1 MTEEEEPTGV
11 DMATTLTEGKRA
23 VNAPSA
29 VVTHQGIRYNHNVTR
44 EHIGHRRSFLACR
57 SLILG
62 WVIALVLLSMASC
75 SLLNREQ
82 QSANPEPISL
92 TPTIWFSPSGTT
104 AEISYRNAC
113 HEAVAMPMA
122 DILLGA
128 VPSKLARVFTGVTA
142 QNHSDDLLSSDGV
155 IEVGVGLRRIDLEI
169 PTQRSGTYPAT
180 ATVGLEMVFLAR
192 DGTMLFSS
200 KLEGTS
206 RGTVVADQS
215 CAVTGLDALLQEAIG
230 SVTDGLVQQMAQSA
244 KIREYAAQRD
254 AWVPLASHPRAPSK
268 EFIESASPVE
278 QATREEPLAPTAQA
292 VEPTHLSFRA
302 IIRDESRDRVLEPD
316 ESVTIHLEV
325 MNEGVVE
332 AKDVV
337 ILVQG
342 KAGLDHV
349 FPPDIVVGSL
359 RPGEIKRLSLTKR
372 VTVTEATLPG
382 ELTLNLRSASPMA
395 SLPPPK
401 IFSLG
406 IKPKRSDLASL
417 PDVDQMPPSLMA
429 GKQPKAVIIAIGVG
443 TYRDEQ
449 VPVMKY
455 ASHDASV
462 MAEYLH
468 AIGSVPRER
477 MRILL
482 DRQGVQQE
490 FEETFTRWLRKRAD
504 AETVL
509 YVYFSGRA
517 VVDSSTGEVL
527 LVPYDGTLFDP
538 EHLYPLRRLQKLVS
552 QLPIQKTIFMF
563 DASLDPSPGADLT
576 AMPSP
581 DWPSGMDEQ
590 RQDAEM
596 WMVGNRS
603 FQEANVYDLG
613 KHNLFT
619 YYLLRGLQGVAD
631 LDRDGMVMAG
641 ELCLYVRGQV
651 ARVAREQFG
660 NKQDP
665 LCVPPIGRGAMIR
678 IHPIAKGN
686 NPKPVQ
692 AEKILEEPST
702 ASTGPAKSPILVGP

>member
-1 MTEEEEPTGV
+1 MVNRDKQPT
-11 DMATTLTEGKRA
+11 
-23 VNAPSA
+23 
-29 VVTHQGIRYNHNVTR
+29 Y
-44 EHIGHRRSFLACR
+44 
-57 SLILG
+57 
-62 WVIALVLLSMASC
+62 
-75 SLLNREQ
+75 
-82 QSANPEPISL
+82 PEPISL

-104 AEISYRNAC
+104 AEISYQNAC
-113 HEAVAMPMA
+113 HETVAMPMA
-122 DILLGA
+122 DILLSS
-128 VPSKLARVFTGVTA
+128 VPNKLARVFTGVTT
-142 QNHSDDLLSSDGV
+142 QNHSEDLLSSDGV
-155 IEVGVGLRRIDLEI
+155 VEVGVGLRRIDLEV
-169 PTQRSGTYPAT
+169 PPQRPGTYPAT

-192 DGTMLFSS
+192 DGAMLFSR
-200 KLEGTS
+200 KLEGTN
-206 RGTVVADQS
+206 RGAVVVGAQS
-215 CAVTGLDALLQEAIG
+215 CDVTGLDALVQDAIG
-230 SVTDGLVQQMAQSA
+230 SVTDELAQQMAQSN

-254 AWVPLASHPRAPSK
+254 VWVPLASHPTPPFERTV
-268 EFIESASPVE
+268 ESSPPVE
-278 QATREEPLAPTAQA
+278 QETKEELLAPAAQE

-302 IIRDESRDRVLEPD
+302 IIRDESRDRVLEPN

-349 FPPDIVVGSL
+349 FPPEIGVGSI
-359 RPGEIKRLSLTKR
+359 RPGEIKRLSVTKR
-372 VTVTEATLPG
+372 VTVTEETLPG

-395 SLPPPK
+395 FVPPPK

-406 IKPKRSDLASL
+406 IKPKRGDLVSL
-417 PDVDQMPPSLMA
+417 PDVDQMPASLMT
-429 GKQPKAVIIAIGVG
+429 GKQPRAIIIAIGVG
-443 TYRDEQ
+443 TYLNEQ
-449 VPVMKY
+449 VPVVKY
-455 ASHDASV
+455 ASHDAAV

-482 DRQGVQQE
+482 DRQAVQQE
-490 FEETFTRWLRKRAD
+490 FEETFKQWLRKRAD

-527 LVPYDGTLFDP
+527 LVPYDGTLIDP
-538 EHLYPLRRLQKLVS
+538 EHLYPLRRLQQLVS
-552 QLPIQKTIFMF
+552 QLPIQRAIFMF
-563 DASLDPSPGADLT
+563 DTSLDPSPGADLT
-576 AMPSP
+576 TMPSP
-581 DWPSGMDEQ
+581 DWPSGADEQ
-590 RQDAEM
+590 RKDVEM

-603 FQEANVYDLG
+603 LQEANVYDLG
-613 KHNLFT
+613 KHGLFT

-641 ELCLYVRGQV
+641 ELCHYARGQV
-651 ARVAREQFG
+651 VRVAREQFE

-692 AEKILEEPST
+692 AEKIREEPST
-702 ASTGPAKSPILVGP
+702 DSTGPAKSPILVGP

>member
-1 MTEEEEPTGV
+1 M
-11 DMATTLTEGKRA
+11 
-23 VNAPSA
+23 
-29 VVTHQGIRYNHNVTR
+29 
-44 EHIGHRRSFLACR
+44 
-57 SLILG
+57 
-62 WVIALVLLSMASC
+62 
-75 SLLNREQ
+75 LNREKEPT
-82 QSANPEPISL
+82 NPDPISL

-104 AEISYRNAC
+104 AEISYQNAC
-113 HEAVAMPMA
+113 HETVAMPMA
-122 DILLGA
+122 DILLGS
-128 VPSKLARVFTGVTA
+128 VPNKLARVFTGVTA
-142 QNHSDDLLSSDGV
+142 HNHSEDLLSSDGV
-155 IEVGVGLRRIDLEI
+155 IEVGVGLRRIDLEV
-169 PTQRSGTYPAT
+169 PTQRPGAYQAT

-192 DGTMLFSS
+192 DGAMLFSG
-200 KLEGTS
+200 KLEGTN
-206 RGTVVADQS
+206 RGTVEVVDQS
-215 CAVTGLDALLQEAIG
+215 CEVTGLDAIVQDAIG
-230 SVTDGLVQQMAQSA
+230 LVTEGLVQQMAQSV

-254 AWVPLASHPRAPSK
+254 AWVPPASHPTPPS
-268 EFIESASPVE
+268 ERTVESSPPVE
-278 QATREEPLAPTAQA
+278 QETREEPLAPTGQG

-349 FPPDIVVGSL
+349 FPPEVVVGSI
-359 RPGEIKRLSLTKR
+359 RPGEIKRLSVTKR
-372 VTVTEATLPG
+372 VTVTEETLPG

-395 SLPPPK
+395 SVPPPK

-406 IKPKRSDLASL
+406 IKPKRGDLASL
-417 PDVDQMPPSLMA
+417 PDVDQMPASLMT
-429 GKQPKAVIIAIGVG
+429 GKQPRAVIIAIGVG
-443 TYRDEQ
+443 AYRDEQ

-455 ASHDASV
+455 ASHDAAV

-482 DRQGVQQE
+482 DRQGAQQE
-490 FEETFTRWLRKRAD
+490 FEETFKQWLRKRAD

-552 QLPIQKTIFMF
+552 QLPIRRAIFMF

-576 AMPSP
+576 TMPSP
-581 DWPSGMDEQ
+581 DWPSEMDEQ
-590 RQDAEM
+590 RKDVEM

-603 FQEANVYDLG
+603 LQEANVYDLG
-613 KHNLFT
+613 KHGLFT

-631 LDRDGMVMAG
+631 LDRDGIVMAG
-641 ELCLYVRGQV
+641 ELCLYARGQV
-651 ARVAREQFG
+651 TRVAREQFS

-665 LCVPPIGRGAMIR
+665 LCVPSIGRGAMIR

-692 AEKILEEPST
+692 TENIREEPST
-702 ASTGPAKSPILVGP
+702 DSTGPAKSPILVGP

>member
-1 MTEEEEPTGV
+1 M
-11 DMATTLTEGKRA
+11 
-23 VNAPSA
+23 
-29 VVTHQGIRYNHNVTR
+29 
-44 EHIGHRRSFLACR
+44 
-57 SLILG
+57 
-62 WVIALVLLSMASC
+62 
-75 SLLNREQ
+75 LNGEQ
-82 QSANPEPISL
+82 QPTNPEPISL

-104 AEISYRNAC
+104 AEISYQNAC
-113 HEAVAMPMA
+113 HETVAMPMA
-122 DILLGA
+122 DILLGS
-128 VPSKLARVFTGVTA
+128 VPNKLARVFTGLTA
-142 QNHSDDLLSSDGV
+142 QNHSEDLLSSDGV
-155 IEVGVGLRRIDLEI
+155 VEVGVGLRRIDLEV
-169 PTQRSGTYPAT
+169 PTQRPGTYPAA

-192 DGTMLFSS
+192 DGTMLFSK
-200 KLEGTS
+200 KLEGTN
-206 RGTVVADQS
+206 RGTVVVADQS
-215 CAVTGLDALLQEAIG
+215 CEVTGLDAIVQDAIG
-230 SVTDGLVQQMAQSA
+230 SVTDGLAQQMAQSV

-254 AWVPLASHPRAPSK
+254 TWVPLASHPTPPS
-268 EFIESASPVE
+268 ERTVESSPPAAQV
-278 QATREEPLAPTAQA
+278 TIEEPLAPTVQA
-292 VEPTHLSFRA
+292 IEPTQLSFRA
-302 IIRDESRDRVLEPD
+302 IIRDESRDRVLEPH

-325 MNEGVVE
+325 MNEGVVG

-349 FPPDIVVGSL
+349 FPPEIVVGSL
-359 RPGEIKRLSLTKR
+359 RSGEIKRLSVTKR
-372 VTVTEATLPG
+372 VTVTDETQPG

-395 SLPPPK
+395 SVPPPK

-406 IKPKRSDLASL
+406 IKPKRGDLVSL
-417 PDVDQMPPSLMA
+417 PDVDQMPASLMTM
-429 GKQPKAVIIAIGVG
+429 KQPRAVIIAIGVG

-455 ASHDASV
+455 ASHDAAV

-468 AIGSVPRER
+468 AVGGVPRER

-490 FEETFTRWLRKRAD
+490 FEETFKQWLRKRAD
-504 AETVL
+504 ADTVL

-538 EHLYPLRRLQKLVS
+538 EHLYPLRRLQELVS
-552 QLPIQKTIFMF
+552 QLPIQRAIFMV

-576 AMPSP
+576 TMPSP
-581 DWPSGMDEQ
+581 DWPSEMDEQ
-590 RQDAEM
+590 RKDVEM

-603 FQEANVYDLG
+603 LQEANVYDLG
-613 KHNLFT
+613 KHGLFT

-641 ELCLYVRGQV
+641 ELCLYARGQV
-651 ARVAREQFG
+651 ARAAREQFG

-702 ASTGPAKSPILVGP
+702 DSPGPAKSPILVGP